1 MSELTGDPYAYG
13 VSAARPRRGPLATA
27 AGAAVALALL
37 AGLAGWA
44 NGLMT
49 RDPGEIPF
57 LRAEDGP
64 MKIAPEDPGGLELE
78 DADRAVTRMM
88 RRGEADAPALAPPAE
103 APAAE
108 DLPLPRLADE
118 AAAGPPEAEVAPA
131 PREVEPESGAETSPI
146 DAAVAEALRA
156 AEADAPT
163 VAGTAQAPAAT
174 PLAPKRPAAEPAAP
188 RTETAAAAPPIA
200 LGAGDVAVQLGAFNT
215 EAIAEAQWRRHLDRN
230 EDLLGRLAHAVTTV
244 RSGGRTLWRLRAG
257 PMPSIARAQELCAAL
272 EARGDA
278 CIVARIR

>member
-1 MSELTGDPYAYG
+1 MT
-13 VSAARPRRGPLATA
+13 TA
-27 AGAAVALALL
+27 VGAAVALASL
-37 AGLAGWA
+37 AGLAIWA

-78 DADRAVTRMM
+78 DADRAVTRIM

-108 DLPLPRLADE
+108 DLPLPRLAAE
-118 AAAGPPEAEVAPA
+118 VAEGPSEVAPA
-131 PREVEPESGAETSPI
+131 PREIEPDPEGRTEAETSPI
-146 DAAVAEALRA
+146 DAAVAEALREA
-156 AEADAPT
+156 ADDGEAAT
-163 VAGTAQAPAAT
+163 AAGTAQAPAAT
-174 PLAPKRPAAEPAAP
+174 PLAPRRPAGAPAAA

-200 LGAGDVAVQLGAFNT
+200 LGAGDVAVQLGAFDS

-257 PMPSIARAQELCAAL
+257 PMPSVARAQELCAAL

-278 CIVARIR
+278 CIVARLR